1 MVLSHISG
9 ETQNFEFWPSCL
21 NLEREISSSQFSPS
35 LYRSLLVS
43 ETQRITKVCN
53 EWEEKL
59 LANTHLISEEIQVE
73 AFAVEIELRL
83 RSDGNF
89 QIYSRVQF
97 GQQWVKADWLCQR
110 DSLR

>member
-1 MVLSHISG
+1 M
-9 ETQNFEFWPSCL
+9 
-21 NLEREISSSQFSPS
+21 
-35 LYRSLLVS
+35 
-43 ETQRITKVCN
+43 
-53 EWEEKL
+53 
-59 LANTHLISEEIQVE
+59 ANTHLISEEIQVE

-97 GQQWVKADWLCQR
+97 AQQWVKADWLCQR